1 MNIQPEKLWSK
12 SFITLTVSYLLLF
25 LSLQMLL
32 SPFPTYAK
40 EQFHPDNFALSLVTS
55 LFALAAIVTRFATAA
70 LLRKVHRN
78 VILFAGLVLAA
89 IATVLYPYAGT
100 MTSLLVLRALFGI
113 GFGMTSTIIPTL
125 VSQII
130 PRKRTGE
137 GIGYFGL
144 STSIAMS
151 LGPMIGLSVIK
162 QYGFTTLALIGTIAL
177 VLIIPLLI
185 FTRSIPKQPAT
196 AVSSAPAN
204 TASAD
209 EQTNGSS
216 TARMMVPAVLNVLM
230 SVTYGGILGFIALY
244 GAQNHIDQIG
254 LFFLFIVFTVFVIR
268 PISGKLFDRKGPM
281 PIVIPGALVV
291 IASLIILSYAHSLP
305 LIIVSA
311 LLYGFG
317 FGAIQP
323 TTQAWMLR
331 EAAPHQVSFANSLY
345 YNTID
350 LGVAAG
356 SMLLGIIASATS
368 YSVMYRWAAVA
379 MVIFMLVY
387 LVSLLGGKKGQA
399 SSRTIS
405 EEKTVISSR

>member
-1 MNIQPEKLWSK
+1 MNIQPDKLWSR
-12 SFITLTVSYLLLF
+12 SFVTLTVSYLLLF

-40 EQFHPDNFALSLVTS
+40 EQFHPNNFALSLVTS

-78 VILFAGLVLAA
+78 VILFAGLALAA
-89 IATVLYPYAGT
+89 LATVLYPFANS
-100 MTSLLVLRALFGI
+100 MTSLLILRALFGI

-162 QYGFTTLALIGTIAL
+162 QFGFTTLAMIGTIAL

-185 FTRSIPKQPAT
+185 VMRSIPKQPEKA
-196 AVSSAPAN
+196 APPAN
-204 TASAD
+204 KAASGEPAS
-209 EQTNGSS
+209 GSS
-216 TARMMVPAVLNVLM
+216 TGRMMVPAILNVLM

-244 GAQNHIDQIG
+244 GAQKHIEQIG
-254 LFFLFIVFTVFVIR
+254 LFFLFIVFTVLIIR
-268 PISGKLFDRKGPM
+268 PISGKLFDRRGPM

-291 IASLIILSYAHSLP
+291 IASLIILSYADSLP

-350 LGVAAG
+350 FGVAVG
-356 SMLLGIIASATS
+356 SMLLGIVASASS

-387 LVSLLGGKKGQA
+387 LVSLMIERKNRAASPAAAAREKA
-399 SSRTIS
+399 AVSSR
-405 EEKTVISSR
+405 